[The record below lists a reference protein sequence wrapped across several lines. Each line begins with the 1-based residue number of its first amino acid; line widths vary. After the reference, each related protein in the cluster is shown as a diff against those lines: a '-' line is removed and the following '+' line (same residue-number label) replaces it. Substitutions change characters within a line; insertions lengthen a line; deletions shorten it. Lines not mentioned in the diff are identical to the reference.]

1 MIDIL
6 PPRCRQCR
14 SRRCGD
20 EGHPRLGH
28 NWTTM
33 QPLWMTLGNDGV
45 HALPTYGTWTIKC
58 YCRLLLMN
66 GKCSDRHLISTTC
79 FVTSSVQVKLVTYS
93 IVTSWSQKEQINKKT
108 NFHHGLTSLSM
119 ASLSVWHEARQSDNE
134 SAGNTLN
141 YTKRQS
147 TLHIHNQPSYW
158 ETCPQ
163 NTLANHPDMTTVW
176 QNGDTSYIT
185 CSNCTRE

>member
-93 IVTSWSQKEQINKKT
+93 IVTSWSQKEQNTKRPI
-108 NFHHGLTSLSM
+108 SIM
-119 ASLSVWHEARQSDNE
+119 ASPLWAWRLCLYDTKLVNQTTNLQAIPSTTPNVSPHSIFTTNLRT
-134 SAGNTLN
+134 GKLVLKTLWPIIPIWRL
-141 YTKRQS
+141 YGKMEIQAT
-147 TLHIHNQPSYW
+147 
-158 ETCPQ
+158 
-163 NTLANHPDMTTVW
+163 
-176 QNGDTSYIT
+176 
-185 CSNCTRE
+185 